1 MIFMMNEDKY
11 NFKYNLL
18 FGYIILYYSVIIIV
32 IRLIAPKNE
41 VLCLKYVVKVAEQ
54 RNVCRKIDPMKFQK
68 VAEQRNIDIFYLNI
82 TNYITLLC
90 NFEIERLFFFY
101 TPKEQRS

>member
-1 MIFMMNEDKY
+1 MFSY
-11 NFKYNLL
+11 A
-18 FGYIILYYSVIIIV
+18 
-32 IRLIAPKNE
+32 APSG
-41 VLCLKYVVKVAEQ
+41 
-54 RNVCRKIDPMKFQK
+54 CRKIDTMKFQK

-90 NFEIERLFFFY
+90 NFENREIIFFY